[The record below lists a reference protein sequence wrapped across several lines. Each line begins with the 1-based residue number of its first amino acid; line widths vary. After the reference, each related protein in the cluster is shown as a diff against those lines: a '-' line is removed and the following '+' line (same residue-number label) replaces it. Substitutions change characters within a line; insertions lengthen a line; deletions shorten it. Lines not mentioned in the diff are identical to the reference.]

1 MIVLYYY
8 VKVRKIRDPIE
19 SRLPEV
25 TMEVLKTKSK
35 PYRLNLR
42 RQAGRQGRAG
52 MDDPEMGEGLGSL
65 PKNLPSV
72 SSLLL
77 FNTTENPY
85 KKYIVRDSLEGA
97 KTKTR
102 ANIAEEEEKL
112 HEAPETITHGEQ
124 MERGHKDSL
133 LYVPLMPELPEL
145 DVPDMLPSLQYVA
158 SDMYYQ
164 GDAGASIAP
173 SVASIIPEL
182 PNLAD
187 PDAPA
192 AQESPEL
199 PPLEEAGAPPPPPPP
214 PPSAPIAAPP
224 LPTVVEQ
231 EDEDSSDEETGGDLG
246 GGGGEG
252 DGRSSLMEAI
262 RNAGGASKAGLKNS
276 KGRKKQRKAKKEEI
290 SESGGGSDLLG
301 DLSAAL
307 GRRRKAM
314 SGKDKEDRKEKKEE
328 HSLGGGSMLDKM
340 SRMIPTLSEEGAKN
354 DSDDGDGWNA

>member
-1 MIVLYYY
+1 MRACIAHCMDYLYLLSF
-8 VKVRKIRDPIE
+8 KFGQVRKIRDPIE

-25 TMEVLKTKSK
+25 TIEVLKNKSK

-42 RQAGRQGRAG
+42 RQAARREKAG
-52 MDDPEMGEGLGSL
+52 MQDPEMGEGLGSL

-85 KKYIVRDSLEGA
+85 KKYVVRDPLEGA

-112 HEAPETITHGEQ
+112 HDAPETITHGEQ
-124 MERGHKDSL
+124 MKRGQKDSL

-145 DVPDMLPSLQYVA
+145 DVPDMLPSLQFVA

-192 AQESPEL
+192 AQETPEL
-199 PPLEEAGAPPPPPPP
+199 PPPIEEAGGPPPPPPP
-214 PPSAPIAAPP
+214 PPPAPIAAPP
-224 LPTVVEQ
+224 LPTVVE
-231 EDEDSSDEETGGDLG
+231 EGDDDSSDEEAGGSPDLG
-246 GGGGEG
+246 GG

-262 RNAGGASKAGLKNS
+262 RKAGKSSN
-276 KGRKKQRKAKKEEI
+276 QA
-290 SESGGGSDLLG
+290 
-301 DLSAAL
+301 
-307 GRRRKAM
+307 
-314 SGKDKEDRKEKKEE
+314 
-328 HSLGGGSMLDKM
+328 
-340 SRMIPTLSEEGAKN
+340 
-354 DSDDGDGWNA
+354 